1 MNLAPWIMPVML
13 KELKEKNVIT
23 VFGNGEKIT
32 NFIYIDKLLSAVNF
46 FIENNSESIFN
57 IDDE

>member
-1 MNLAPWIMPVML
+1 MPVML